1 MAGGWS
7 VPQYLHLLAAAG
19 RSLDRQAGQVLT
31 GAGSPNTTCPRRA
44 WTALYGTTIRKY
56 TTAMKMMK

>member
-1 MAGGWS
+1 

-19 RSLDRQAGQVLT
+19 RSLDRQAGQVLV
-31 GAGSPNTTCPRRA
+31 GGGSPNTTFPRRA
-44 WTALYGTTIRKY
+44 WILRYGTTTRKY